1 MLITSGV
8 LGGGTQGYDY
18 RADLRAV
25 YQYYCHNH
33 PRADEPQYPLWMGLP
48 KDSTLTRKE
57 LAKRID
63 ACTGINT
70 PAAQRTPAQKQNL
83 ANILNVVR
91 IPERTL
97 ISHMSWATFMFRDLV
112 QRSLGGRNPFTNVGV
127 RYTGSTDDDALN
139 RGVARFDADPAAV
152 AQLADDSDMTGA
164 IKVPEITMHAIHDP
178 TAFVE
183 LETRYVRP
191 FKNKSADVAVLC
203 RRFGRRLIF
212 RASILATLRNDEHRR
227 TQKPQNQPILLTVT
241 CVPAV
246 TAFSAFTSPIAL
258 AQILQG
264 LASRVSSPRLIGV
277 RPKPIAIAVP
287 SGQ

>member
-1 MLITSGV
+1 
-8 LGGGTQGYDY
+8 
-18 RADLRAV
+18 
-25 YQYYCHNH
+25 
-33 PRADEPQYPLWMGLP
+33 
-48 KDSTLTRKE
+48 
-57 LAKRID
+57 
-63 ACTGINT
+63 
-70 PAAQRTPAQKQNL
+70 
-83 ANILNVVR
+83 
-91 IPERTL
+91 
-97 ISHMSWATFMFRDLV
+97 
-112 QRSLGGRNPFTNVGV
+112 
-127 RYTGSTDDDALN
+127 
-139 RGVARFDADPAAV
+139 
-152 AQLADDSDMTGA
+152 
-164 IKVPEITMHAIHDP
+164 MHAIHDP

-227 TQKPQNQPILLTVT
+227 TQKPQTQPILVTLTF
-241 CVPAV
+241 VPAL